1 LLIELSSIFGSWLS
15 KALLAY
21 EFSKVPLKSITND
34 ENGGKISNLEIRDM
48 IARLVRVSMLELRS
62 RLIIIRLE
70 LTSISDDKL
79 DCTEPETKN

>member
-1 LLIELSSIFGSWLS
+1 MTYHELYKF
-15 KALLAY
+15 LA
-21 EFSKVPLKSITND
+21 EEPPKVPLKSITND
-34 ENGGKISNLEIRDM
+34 KNGGKISNLEIRDM

-79 DCTEPETKN
+79 DCRNN